1 VSDPAAEHSN
11 APAPHIARRALI
23 SRLVTLGKRWG
34 YGLFFIAMV
43 LFFVGFVVGFTTPV
57 TTVITICLVIGSLI
71 LAPAIV
77 FHYGVRA
84 AQREEAG
91 IPRRH

>member
-1 VSDPAAEHSN
+1 MSNAVSDDERVL
-11 APAPHIARRALI
+11 ARRANI
-23 SRLVTLGKRWG
+23 SRLVSIGQRTG
-34 YGLFFIAMV
+34 YALFTIAMV
-43 LFFVGFVVGFTTPV
+43 LFFVGFVVGFTILV
-57 TTVITICLVIGSLI
+57 TTVITICLVVGSLI

-84 AQREEAG
+84 ALREEAG